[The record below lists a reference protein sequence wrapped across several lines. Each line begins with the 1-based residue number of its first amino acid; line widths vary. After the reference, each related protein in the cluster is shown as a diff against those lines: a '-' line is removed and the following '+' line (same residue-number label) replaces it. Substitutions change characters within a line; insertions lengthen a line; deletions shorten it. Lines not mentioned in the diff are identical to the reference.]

1 MAGYIEANIS
11 QAINNTMNKMSD
23 PSGKCFHMKIKTC
36 IVSLL
41 ITLITPVQSQSFQS
55 FINYLNSIPED
66 ERMAAVDSFMTA
78 AAPYGFPYIAGDTAS
93 FIYRGN
99 VTSAM
104 VAGDINGWNP
114 NSTLMTGVAGTD
126 FHYFSKDFEANARL
140 DYKYV
145 VNGSNWILDPL
156 NPNTC
161 SGGFGPNSELAMPG
175 YVQPWEIRPYP
186 GTPQGTVMTDQI
198 SSSHTGSTFQLKIY
212 LPVDYDENLPG
223 GYPALYFQ
231 DGYEYISLGYADN
244 VLDNLIDSS
253 LCSPVIG
260 VFVRPNDRNEEY
272 AYDLREEY
280 QQFFAY
286 ELLPYIDGKYNTI
299 PQARARA
306 LIGDSFGGNISALI
320 AYNHADLFGNCGL
333 HSGAFWPNDY
343 EAYLL
348 ITQGE
353 VKPIRWVSI
362 WGTYEGL
369 WENMRNFRDFLID
382 NDYDLTW
389 RELPEGHSW
398 GLWRATIDEMVP
410 YFFPPDFMGTVE
422 MPYGNEDIF
431 QIYPNPAGDHIT
443 VKSAAVIT
451 KIQLID
457 LGGKVIGEKFPES
470 ETVVFPT
477 SNLDRGIY
485 FLRAF
490 SQTGMHS
497 LKFIIA
503 RY

>member
-1 MAGYIEANIS
+1 MKNIFRILLLSILPMITAN
-11 QAINNTMNKMSD
+11 
-23 PSGKCFHMKIKTC
+23 
-36 IVSLL
+36 
-41 ITLITPVQSQSFQS
+41 SQSFQS
-55 FINYLNSIPED
+55 FIAYLDSLPEE
-66 ERMAAVDSFMTA
+66 ERMTAVDSFMTA
-78 AAPYGFPYIAGDTAS
+78 AAPDGFPYITGDTAN

-104 VAGDINGWNP
+104 VAGDFNGWNP

-175 YVQPWEIRPYP
+175 YVQPWEIGSYT

-223 GYPALYFQ
+223 GYPVVYFQ

-260 VFVRPNDRNEEY
+260 VFVRPNNRNEEY

-280 QQFFAY
+280 QQFFAH

-299 PQARARA
+299 DQARARA
-306 LIGDSFGGNISALI
+306 VIGDSFGGNISALI

-389 RELPEGHSW
+389 QELPEGHSW

-410 YFFPPDFMGTVE
+410 YFFPPGFMGTE
-422 MPYGNEDIF
+422 ENPFIKENILH
-431 QIYPNPAGDHIT
+431 IYPNPARDHIT
-443 VKSAAVIT
+443 VKSATMI
-451 KIQLID
+451 KRIQLID
-457 LGGKVIGEKFPES
+457 LAGKIIEEKYPGSESVI
-470 ETVVFPT
+470 FPT
-477 SNLDRGIY
+477 GNLDQGIY
-485 FLRAF
+485 FMRTF
-490 SQTGMHS
+490 SEEGINTV
-497 LKFIIA
+497 KFIISN
-503 RY
+503 